1 MRLCRFDVAQL
12 QMLPMSGAAHR
23 VSENVQCSIEAAGS
37 IEFAVERW
45 LGVNLRLSK
54 GVH

>member
-1 MRLCRFDVAQL
+1 MRLCRFDLAQL

-23 VSENVQCSIEAAGS
+23 VSENVQGSIETAGS
-37 IEFAVERW
+37 IEFAAQRW
-45 LGVNLRLSK
+45 FGVNLGLSK